1 MKIRRFSPT
10 LLVAATMAIVPAS
23 AADVLEEIGYF
34 DLAARLGEDLP
45 TGAGVVVVQ
54 TEALDPGYSPH
65 QGNGQ
70 FSGIE
75 FVERSGATDPSLH
88 ASKVGFAFYGGTDG
102 VAPGIPTVNLFE
114 VNDFIGA
121 GHLRYGS
128 SSLPDNPP
136 GGARIFNHSWIGS
149 GGASADINILRRADF
164 AANTFKT
171 LWVVG
176 VNNGAGSD
184 SPPLLAGMHHGIAVG
199 KADGDHAEAD
209 TGVGTEQQG
218 RMKPELVAPAD
229 FTSFATPVVAG
240 CAALLYETHD
250 VTPALSGNAIADL
263 PQVIKA
269 VLLAGASRSETWTN
283 APESKG
289 PQRGSTSRPIDEIY
303 GAGLV
308 DIDRSHAIYTGLEQ
322 SGDAELPASATMAG
336 PGWDFESMSNGE
348 ILWHRFSIDSVADEI
363 GILVTWNRIVASNFA
378 TATHPDLDLELFRI
392 VDEAPESLVGA
403 DAASFVTGN
412 VRSASGVDNV
422 ELIHVRGLAPGDY
435 AVRLSRLDGNSVST
449 RAAIAW
455 WIPPADES
463 MPGDLNDDGR
473 IDGAD
478 FGVLLS
484 RWGTADPE
492 ADLDGSGSVGGGDIG
507 ALLALWTG

>member
-1 MKIRRFSPT
+1 MLRRSVWREEPHRR
-10 LLVAATMAIVPAS
+10 AA
-23 AADVLEEIGYF
+23 G
-34 DLAARLGEDLP
+34 
-45 TGAGVVVVQ
+45 
-54 TEALDPGYSPH
+54 
-65 QGNGQ
+65 
-70 FSGIE
+70 
-75 FVERSGATDPSLH
+75 
-88 ASKVGFAFYGGTDG
+88 
-102 VAPGIPTVNLFE
+102 
-114 VNDFIGA
+114 
-121 GHLRYGS
+121 
-128 SSLPDNPP
+128 
-136 GGARIFNHSWIGS
+136 
-149 GGASADINILRRADF
+149 LRRADF

-269 VLLAGASRSETWTN
+269 VLLAGASRNETWTN

-289 PQRGSTSRPIDEIY
+289 PQRGATSRPIDEIY

-308 DIDRSHAIYTGLEQ
+308 DIDRAHEIYTGLEQ
-322 SGDAELPASATMAG
+322 SGDAALPASATMAG

-363 GILVTWNRIVASNFA
+363 GILVTWNRVVASNFA
-378 TATHPDLDLELFRI
+378 IATHPDLDLELFRI
-392 VDEAPESLVGA
+392 VDEVPESLVGA
-403 DAASFVTGN
+403 GAGMFASGN
-412 VRSASGVDNV
+412 VRSASTVDNV
-422 ELIHVRGLAPGDY
+422 ELIHVRGLEPGDY
-435 AVRLSRLDGNSVST
+435 AVRLSRIDGNSVST

-455 WIPPADES
+455 WIPPAGEFT
-463 MPGDLNDDGR
+463 PGDLNHDGR
-473 IDGAD
+473 VDGAD